1 MRPVE
6 RLTVGL
12 AGRKNDFFVSILLK
26 MCLGFTLPHNSF
38 IATVQG
44 DSLCSGSKKSAGD
57 KERKAPE

>member
-1 MRPVE
+1 M
-6 RLTVGL
+6 GL